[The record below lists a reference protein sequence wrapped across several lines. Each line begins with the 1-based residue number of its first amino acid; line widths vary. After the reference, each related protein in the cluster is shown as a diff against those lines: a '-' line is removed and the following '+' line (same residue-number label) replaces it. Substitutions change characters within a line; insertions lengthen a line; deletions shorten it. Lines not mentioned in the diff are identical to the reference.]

1 MKMLTIAFW
10 TATTIV
16 AAELLVGGLMDLA
29 RTPYVVGVVT
39 GIGYPVYILTILGL
53 GKVPGALVLLVPGL
67 PRLKEWAYA
76 GAVFEMAGAA
86 LSLAATGRP
95 ATELIAPLAFV
106 ALTLISW
113 ALRPA
118 SRGGVRPLHLAGGIA
133 EAHAV
138 RERL

>member
-1 MKMLTIAFW
+1 MKIRAIAFW
-10 TATTIV
+10 TATVIV
-16 AAELLVGGLMDLA
+16 GAELLVGGAMDLA
-29 RTPYVVGVVT
+29 RTSYVVGVVT

-53 GKVPGALVLLVPGL
+53 GKVPGALVLLAPGL

-86 LSLAATGRP
+86 LSLGAGGRP

-113 ALRPA
+113 GLRPA
-118 SRGGVRPLHLAGGIA
+118 SRGGAPPFGRPRA
-133 EAHAV
+133 
-138 RERL
+138 